1 MKKLEVGKVYR
12 AHGFDDGVRI
22 TEKGHYHF
30 KLLASDK
37 VWLSGKTQNIYL
49 GLKLDVHVSP
59 FDDASQCFWFDE
71 NGVHDSDGLRF
82 ELRRKIN
89 KM

>member
-1 MKKLEVGKVYR
+1 MPIKRDCCSFYK
-12 AHGFDDGVRI
+12 H
-22 TEKGHYHF
+22 
-30 KLLASDK
+30 
-37 VWLSGKTQNIYL
+37 KTQNIYL